1 MLQTASIAKLP
12 VYGRIRPSL
21 HGCTRVV
28 IRLETARAHRCRS
41 AGRDGNRTR
50 VTAPV
55 TRLHTVPGGS
65 PTRVTEDEYHISIE
79 LPQALPER
87 TSRSTVDGS
96 GSVEPRTSVTEG
108 DIIMELPVFEQ
119 TPCSTVDDTGAME
132 DRTRASEG
140 EEDEVVEPPDSEG
153 GSDIYDSERGSSFYD
168 DEYSDEW
175 DEDDEDYLELHDTY
189 HPEEQK

>member
-28 IRLETARAHRCRS
+28 IRLETARVHRCRR

-65 PTRVTEDEYHISIE
+65 PRLIVNLQILKYNKANVRGYEVPAIISKLKEDIKDSI
-79 LPQALPER
+79 LNGD
-87 TSRSTVDGS
+87 VDGDI
-96 GSVEPRTSVTEG
+96 VTQ
-108 DIIMELPVFEQ
+108 P
-119 TPCSTVDDTGAME
+119 STCALVVDVTM
-132 DRTRASEG
+132 
-140 EEDEVVEPPDSEG
+140 
-153 GSDIYDSERGSSFYD
+153 
-168 DEYSDEW
+168 
-175 DEDDEDYLELHDTY
+175 
-189 HPEEQK
+189 